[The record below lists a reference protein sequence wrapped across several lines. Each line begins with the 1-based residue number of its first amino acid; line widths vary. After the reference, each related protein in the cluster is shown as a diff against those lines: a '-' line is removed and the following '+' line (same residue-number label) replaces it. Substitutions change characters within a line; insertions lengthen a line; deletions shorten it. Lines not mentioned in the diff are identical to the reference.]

1 MSRMFLTKAQRELI
15 KFQQSY
21 TLSLKKPKKK
31 LMNNQPEPDDDDKE
45 VKFNPDEDEIDA
57 RLYR

>member
-1 MSRMFLTKAQRELI
+1 
-15 KFQQSY
+15 
-21 TLSLKKPKKK
+21 
-31 LMNNQPEPDDDDKE
+31 MNNQPEPDDDDKE